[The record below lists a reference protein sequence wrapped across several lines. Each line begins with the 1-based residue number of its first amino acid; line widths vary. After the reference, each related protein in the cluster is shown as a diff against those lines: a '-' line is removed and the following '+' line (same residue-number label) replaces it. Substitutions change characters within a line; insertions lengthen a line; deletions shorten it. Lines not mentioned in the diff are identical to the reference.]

1 MKTDELQK
9 ASHALLL
16 QMLLELSWVPID
28 ERLPTREDA
37 NQYGDVDWSEG
48 DDIWEGAFDRGYDHA
63 THWRKIVLPSAIGEA
78 RTDTAP
84 TFDLDCLVHLL
95 RSGWTPFADE
105 ISAIMADAAT
115 QIEYLM
121 SQRKEW
127 KCTVGNENFVT
138 DQKDIAQD
146 WRDDGLEVV
155 SYFVSNKE
163 LSR

>member
-1 MKTDELQK
+1 MET
-9 ASHALLL
+9 
-16 QMLLELSWVPID
+16 
-28 ERLPTREDA
+28 PT
-37 NQYGDVDWSEG
+37 Q
-48 DDIWEGAFDRGYDHA
+48 
-63 THWRKIVLPSAIGEA
+63 
-78 RTDTAP
+78 TAP
-84 TFDLDCLVHLL
+84 PVALDRLVHIL
-95 RSGWTPFADE
+95 RSGWTPYADE

-155 SYFVSNKE
+155 SYFVPNK
-163 LSR
+163 